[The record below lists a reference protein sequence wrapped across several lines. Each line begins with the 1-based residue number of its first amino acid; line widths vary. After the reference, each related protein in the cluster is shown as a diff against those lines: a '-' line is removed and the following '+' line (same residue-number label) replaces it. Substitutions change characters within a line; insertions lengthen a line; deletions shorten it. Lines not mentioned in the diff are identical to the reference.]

1 MDEDLCSRAKFPLAK
16 FPSGNIVIQYTTLFI
31 AILESPIL
39 CNGLPT
45 LISIGTLFF
54 SLEKSTH
61 VLGSTNFLSNGP
73 NGKFNSHQ
81 CRRITI
87 NIKCYIG
94 QLVNLE
100 HTCN

>member
-1 MDEDLCSRAKFPLAK
+1 MFSKFIPQWTKIWCSRAKFPLAN
-16 FPSGNIVIQYTTLFI
+16 FPSGNIVILYTSLFI
-31 AILESPIL
+31 AILESPII
-39 CNGLPT
+39 CYT
-45 LISIGTLFF
+45 FF
-54 SLEKSTH
+54 LLERSTH

-94 QLVNLE
+94 QLVKLE
-100 HTCN
+100 HN